1 MTRRGARPSRDRLR
15 PLGAALRLGVA
26 LAVAAAAV
34 ACSGEDVP
42 DQPRTAAGER
52 ARGAG
57 TGFPFRDVTA
67 ESGVE
72 FVHDNGA
79 AGRRHYPETMGPGVA
94 LIDVDGD
101 GDLDLFAVD
110 SGSLPGD
117 PRGVRPADD
126 RLFLNRGDGT
136 FEPAPAGSIPREEHG
151 YGMGATA
158 GDYDGDGRP
167 DLYVMNYGPNRL
179 LRNLGGGR
187 FEAVAAGVDDPAWS
201 VSGAFLDVDAD
212 GDLDLYVADYIA
224 YDVEKE
230 GPCRAGDLEIY
241 CSPEQFP
248 PVQQRLYRND
258 GGRFTDVSIEWGVRA
273 DGRGMGVAA
282 GDVDGDGDA
291 DLYVANDRTL
301 NFLYLN
307 REGRRFDE
315 VGTESGVA
323 HSEVGMAEGGMGVVI
338 ADLSGR
344 GGAEVFFTNFQK
356 EPNRYFTPLAGGFW
370 QDESL
375 ASGLGFP
382 SLEKVGWG
390 IAALD
395 VEGDGLLD
403 LAVANGHVFDNAEEF
418 LPGSSYAM
426 ADDLFLNRGD
436 GRFER
441 LEFPGPP
448 LSSRGLAAGDL
459 DGDGDP
465 DLVIASCGGRLRVW
479 RNEAGD
485 PQRFLVVD
493 LQGRPPNTDAFGSTV
508 TASVGDRTLRRQL
521 HGGGSYASH
530 SDERLYLGLGGHG
543 RAERVEVR
551 WPDGTVEE
559 APDLAGGQ
567 RVVWR
572 QGVGIVERRVLADG
586 E

>member
-1 MTRRGARPSRDRLR
+1 VRRR
-15 PLGAALRLGVA
+15 AAVA
-26 LAVAAAAV
+26 LAVALAGA
-34 ACSGEDVP
+34 ACSGDPEPGRDET
-42 DQPRTAAGER
+42 RTAAADRSG
-52 ARGAG
+52 GAA

-67 ESGVE
+67 ESGVD

-79 AGRRHYPETMGPGVA
+79 VGRHHYPETMGPGVA
-94 LIDVDGD
+94 LLDVDGD
-101 GDLDLFAVD
+101 GDLDLFVVD

-117 PRGVRPADD
+117 PRGVRAAND

-136 FEPAPAGSIPREEHG
+136 FEPAPASSVPPEDRG
-151 YGMGATA
+151 YGMGVTV

-179 LRNLGGGR
+179 LRNAGGGR
-187 FEAVAAGVDDPAWS
+187 FETVSAGVEDPAWS
-201 VSGAFLDVDAD
+201 VSGAFFDVDAD

-224 YDVEKE
+224 YDVETE

-258 GGRFTDVSIEWGVRA
+258 GGRFTDVSREYGVRA

-282 GDVDGDGDA
+282 GDVDGDGYT
-291 DLYVANDRTL
+291 DLYVANDRTM

-307 REGRRFDE
+307 RGGRRFEE

-356 EPNRYFTPLAGGFW
+356 EPNRYFVPAAGGFW
-370 QDESL
+370 QDETM

-403 LAVANGHVFDNAEEF
+403 LAVANGHVFENAEEF

-426 ADDLFLNRGD
+426 ADDLFRNRGNGSFD
-436 GRFER
+436 R

-465 DLVIASCGGRLRVW
+465 DLVIAACGDRLRVW
-479 RNEAGD
+479 RNEAGE
-485 PQRFLVVD
+485 PERFLVVE
-493 LQGRPPNTDAFGSTV
+493 LRGKPPNTDAFGSTV
-508 TASVGDRTLRRQL
+508 TASASDRTLRRQL

-530 SDERLYLGLGGHG
+530 SDQKIVLGLGDHG

-559 APDLAGGQ
+559 AADLAGGQ
-567 RVVWR
+567 RLVWS
-572 QGVGIVERRVLADG
+572 QGEGIVERRALARG
-586 E
+586 GARRALAGAEAR